1 MLGWIRFLCMMQFIF
16 AHHMFMHFH
25 KLHAFFPSFLCLIVF
40 VFLFFS
46 LSLSLLIMTP
56 KKTIPSKNS
65 IRRGSSSSSFPP
77 DFVWF
82 RDEKTRNDFFEN
94 FSNRAIHSER
104 HVILF
109 DFSDTPLPGAISSRG
124 WASLYEKPSRCPD
137 VFIQEF
143 YSNMHA
149 IDTSIPQ
156 FSTILCGTC
165 IVVTPNFIF

>member
-1 MLGWIRFLCMMQFIF
+1 MLFR
-16 AHHMFMHFH
+16 
-25 KLHAFFPSFLCLIVF
+25 S
-40 VFLFFS
+40 
-46 LSLSLLIMTP
+46 

-109 DFSDTPLPGAISSRG
+109 DFSDTPLPGAISSRE
-124 WASLYEKPSRCPD
+124 WASLCEKPSRCPN
-137 VFIQEF
+137 VFI
-143 YSNMHA
+143 
-149 IDTSIPQ
+149 
-156 FSTILCGTC
+156 
-165 IVVTPNFIF
+165 